1 MSNMNAFV
9 EGLSKEKL
17 LCYFILLWGIS
28 WALGDLN
35 SLIYYISSSYPNL
48 FERLF
53 GLLTNL
59 IGLLAGVVL
68 TFFGLKMLGLSK

>member
-1 MSNMNAFV
+1 MNTFV

-35 SLIYYISSSYPNL
+35 SLVYYVSSAYPNL
-48 FERLF
+48 LERLF

-59 IGLLAGVVL
+59 IGLLAGVAL
-68 TFFGLKMLGLSK
+68 TLFGLKLLGMSK